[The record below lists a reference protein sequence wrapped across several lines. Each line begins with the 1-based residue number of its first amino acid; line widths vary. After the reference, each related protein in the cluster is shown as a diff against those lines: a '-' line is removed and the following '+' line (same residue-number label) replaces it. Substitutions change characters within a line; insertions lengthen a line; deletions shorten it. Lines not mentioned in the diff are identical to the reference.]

1 MKRLILSCA
10 VSMFAI
16 ISHAANIT
24 IDLAHYG
31 LSSDTTINASIAFSR
46 AMKAVQKAAI
56 KGNQITVKVP
66 RGRYHFYPDGATVR
80 EYYVSNHD
88 QLNPRAVGICME
100 RLRNVTFDGGGS
112 DFIFHGRMLPLS
124 LVGAENCTLH
134 GFRVDHANPH
144 IAQATIV
151 SNDTVS
157 HEIVYQLSPEVNYTL
172 SHDTLYT
179 NGQGWKYLLNSAI
192 AFDPKTHHMVYRTS
206 DIGIRVTG
214 VSALPDRKFLA
225 RGWNDARLK
234 PGTVLAMRSWT
245 RPAPAIFLYECKN
258 TKLEDITIYYMEG
271 MGVLAQLCHN
281 VSLDGFNVS
290 LRPGTHRYFT
300 TQADASHFVNC
311 SGEIVSRHGLYESM
325 MDDAINIHGVYLKMT
340 KRLDDH
346 TIRACFMHDQAYG
359 YKWGYVGD
367 TVQFIASRTMEHI
380 PGTNVIKKIKAIDK
394 PIDKGVK
401 EYEIT
406 FVQPLAADIDER
418 NSIGVE
424 DLTLTPTVQFDHN
437 VVRNNRARGCLFSTP
452 RRVVCEDNFFDHT
465 SGTAILLCGDCNGW
479 YESGAC
485 RDVTI
490 RHNVFVNALTNMF
503 QFTEGVISIDPEIPE
518 FSKQKR
524 YFHSGIKILDNVFET
539 FDAPLLYAKSVDGIT
554 MRGNR
559 VLHNNAYPAFHHNRK
574 AVTLEN
580 VARYQSDI
588 DEK

>member
-1 MKRLILSCA
+1 MMKRTILA
-10 VSMFAI
+10 YVLGMLAI
-16 ISHAANIT
+16 TSHAADIT
-24 IDLAHYG
+24 VDLGHYG
-31 LSSDTTINASIAFSR
+31 LSSDSTINASIAFGK
-46 AMKAVQKAAI
+46 AMKAVQQESR
-56 KGNQITVKVP
+56 KGHRVTVKVP
-66 RGRYHFYPDGATVR
+66 RGRYHFYPDGATIR

-100 RLRNVTFDGGGS
+100 RMRNVTFDGGGS

-124 LVGAENCTLH
+124 LVQAENCTLR

-151 SNDTVS
+151 SNDTLN
-157 HEIVYQLSPEVNYTL
+157 HEIVYQLSPEVDYTL
-172 SHDTLYT
+172 SNDTLYT
-179 NGQGWKYLLNSAI
+179 RGQGWKYLLNSAI
-192 AFDPKTHHMVYRTS
+192 AFEPATHHMVYRTS

-214 VSALPDRKFLA
+214 VTALPGRRFLA
-225 RGWNDARLK
+225 KGWNDTRLH
-234 PGTVLAMRSWT
+234 PGIVLAMRSWT
-245 RPAPAIFLYECKN
+245 RPAPAIFLYECRD
-258 TKLEDITIYYMEG
+258 TKIEDITIYYIEG

-300 TQADASHFVNC
+300 TQADATHFVNC
-311 SGEIVSRHGLYESM
+311 SGEITSRHGLYESM

-340 KRLDDH
+340 KRLNGH
-346 TIRACFMHDQAYG
+346 TIRARFMHEQAYG
-359 YKWGYVGD
+359 YRWGYVGD
-367 TVQFIASRTMEHI
+367 TVQFVTSRTMEHI
-380 PGTNVIKKIKAIDK
+380 PGINVIKKITAIDR

-401 EYEIT
+401 EFEIT
-406 FVQPLAADIDER
+406 FAHPLSETIDEH

-437 VVRNNRARGCLFSTP
+437 IVRNNRARGCLFSTP

-490 RHNVFVNALTNMF
+490 RHNIFVNALTNMF

-518 FSKQKR
+518 FGKQKQH
-524 YFHSGIKILDNVFET
+524 FHSGIKILDNMFDT
-539 FDAPLLYAKSVDGIT
+539 FDAPLLYAKSVDGI
-554 MRGNR
+554 MFQGNR
-559 VLHNNAYPAFHHNRK
+559 VLHNSAYPAFHHNRK
-574 AVTLEN
+574 AVTLDKVIN
-580 VARYQSDI
+580 YQGDVAP
-588 DEK
+588 